1 MSLKKVHQDQP
12 KDFKFNSENLKKV
25 EEIFKRYPEK
35 NKKSAVMP
43 LLYLAQRQNDNWIPL
58 AAMKYIA
65 NYLSIPYISVYEV
78 ATFYTMYNLA
88 PVGKH
93 FIQVCTTTPCLIR
106 GADKIV
112 KLCKEKISP
121 NENEISKQGSCSWME
136 VECLGACVSAPM
148 VQINDDYYE
157 DLDEDSFKK
166 ILQDLKDNKSIKV
179 EVISK
184 IRDEIKFPSLNDL
197 KNQITKDIK
206 KAQQILREEN

>member
-1 MSLKKVHQDQP
+1 MSLKKIHGDQP
-12 KDFKFNSENLKKV
+12 KDFKFSDESLKKA
-25 EEIFKRYPEK
+25 EKILKRYPKK

-43 LLYLAQRQNDNWIPL
+43 FLYLAQKQNKNWIPL

-88 PVGKH
+88 PVGKY
-93 FIQVCTTTPCLIR
+93 FVQVCTTTPCLLR

-121 NENEISKQGSCSWME
+121 NENEILKNGNCSWME

-157 DLDEDSFKK
+157 DLDEKNTKK
-166 ILQDLKDNKSIKV
+166 ILD
-179 EVISK
+179 
-184 IRDEIKFPSLNDL
+184 SLINDKPIQPGSFRGR
-197 KNQITKDIK
+197 KNTAPEQSLE
-206 KAQQILREEN
+206 ANESEHA